1 MGTIVQR
8 KRKNGSTA
16 YRAQIVRKQGK
27 KIVYRET
34 QSFDRKQ
41 AAKAWLD
48 RRETELREP
57 GAITLALKDPPLR
70 EAIDRY
76 IKESAKIGRTKK
88 QVLETIRDKHD
99 IAEKKCS
106 EIKTE
111 DLVAF
116 AQSLQVKPQTRQN
129 YLSHLGAVFTV
140 ARPAWGYRL
149 DRNLMK
155 DVLVVTRKLG
165 ITRKSDQRD
174 RRPTIDELDKIMELF
189 GRIRTKKPSSAPM
202 QAITVFAIFS
212 TRRQEE
218 ITRISWKDYDTTR
231 ILVRDMKHPGEK
243 IGNDA
248 WCELPP
254 EAAVVVESLPR
265 VDGRI
270 FPFTTDA
277 ISAAW
282 TRACQFLEI
291 EDLHFHDLPHD
302 GVSRLFEM
310 GKTIPQAASV
320 SGHRSWASLKRY
332 THLRQTGD
340 KYEKWKWK
348 ISLPT
353 DPFNA
358 NNRAPHPIS

>member
-1 MGTIVQR
+1 
-8 KRKNGSTA
+8 
-16 YRAQIVRKQGK
+16 
-27 KIVYRET
+27 
-34 QSFDRKQ
+34 
-41 AAKAWLD
+41 
-48 RRETELREP
+48 
-57 GAITLALKDPPLR
+57 
-70 EAIDRY
+70 
-76 IKESAKIGRTKK
+76 
-88 QVLETIRDKHD
+88 
-99 IAEKKCS
+99 
-106 EIKTE
+106 
-111 DLVAF
+111 
-116 AQSLQVKPQTRQN
+116 
-129 YLSHLGAVFTV
+129 
-140 ARPAWGYRL
+140 
-149 DRNLMK
+149 
-155 DVLVVTRKLG
+155 
-165 ITRKSDQRD
+165 
-174 RRPTIDELDKIMELF
+174 
-189 GRIRTKKPSSAPM
+189 
-202 QAITVFAIFS
+202 VFAIFS

-254 EAAVVVESLPR
+254 EAAAVVESMPR

-291 EDLHFHDLPHD
+291 EDLHFHDLRHD